1 VSQSAGDHAR
11 AKNDPPLF
19 LLSETESVKN
29 ELGSANMA
37 QGGVCLSMQSH
48 VSGLPLNQCQ
58 RYLMGIRHRNSF
70 VKSRRKKRKGKKLG
84 IQFIALNTKMN
95 SCPDGFSPKVHAK

>member
-11 AKNDPPLF
+11 AKNDPLLF

-37 QGGVCLSMQSH
+37 QEA
-48 VSGLPLNQCQ
+48 
-58 RYLMGIRHRNSF
+58 F
-70 VKSRRKKRKGKKLG
+70 VLACSLTS
-84 IQFIALNTKMN
+84 L
-95 SCPDGFSPKVHAK
+95 VYH